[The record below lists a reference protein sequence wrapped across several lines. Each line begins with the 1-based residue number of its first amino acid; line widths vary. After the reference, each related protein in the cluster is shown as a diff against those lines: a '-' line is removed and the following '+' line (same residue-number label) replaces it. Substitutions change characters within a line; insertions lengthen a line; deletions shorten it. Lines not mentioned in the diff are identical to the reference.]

1 MIHAQTLWYVF
12 CFDLSGKASFRT
24 DPQSIKL
31 VLDGFQREGN
41 IFVSPSYQF
50 HAAAAYMFDFHTFD
64 GVSKYA
70 KLLPKGIESE
80 REKNKSDK
88 SKFRNG
94 KLWQALESG
103 LSDAS
108 KVLCSRA
115 ARM

>member
-1 MIHAQTLWYVF
+1 
-12 CFDLSGKASFRT
+12 
-24 DPQSIKL
+24 
-31 VLDGFQREGN
+31 
-41 IFVSPSYQF
+41 
-50 HAAAAYMFDFHTFD
+50 MFDFHTFG

-70 KLLPKGIESE
+70 KLLPKRTG
-80 REKNKSDK
+80 REKNKLDK

>member
-1 MIHAQTLWYVF
+1 
-12 CFDLSGKASFRT
+12 
-24 DPQSIKL
+24 
-31 VLDGFQREGN
+31 
-41 IFVSPSYQF
+41 
-50 HAAAAYMFDFHTFD
+50 MFDFHTFG
-64 GVSKYA
+64 GVSIRKTA
-70 KLLPKGIESE
+70 SKEDRE
-80 REKNKSDK
+80 REKNKLDK